1 VDRERDYIEIFE
13 RYFEAE
19 MSPEERQAFESTLA
33 RQPELHQQ
41 FQTYKAIRKSLAIE
55 RIKQQMI
62 AKGVGLS
69 KNPGPTQVL
78 PKGSE
83 TARYLKWL
91 LVLLVGVGLVL
102 GVLSLTKRQSEKQ
115 PVAPPSEEDLKLNP
129 FLGPDSTQVEPIFMA
144 EESKQD
150 SPALDLIAK
159 VVMPEVKSN
168 HNQSGSKTPLPE
180 PTKSLPSRVSKQN
193 DAIAYQEEWVLMA
206 IDLLPNGPSATR
218 GSSDS
223 APIQAEELYPRIKE
237 YLKTGDWKSAL
248 KLSDKEAINPDD
260 RDWIQMLA
268 LHASGQQEESQ
279 LLLKAMAEDRVHT
292 YQMEAEALLKEF

>member
-13 RYFEAE
+13 RYFEGA
-19 MSPEERQAFESTLA
+19 MTPEERQAFENTLA
-33 RQPELHQQ
+33 SQSELNQQ

-55 RIKQQMI
+55 KIKQQMI

-69 KNPGPTQVL
+69 KNPSPTQVS
-78 PKGSE
+78 PKGKDG
-83 TARYLKWL
+83 AGNLKWL
-91 LVLLVGVGLVL
+91 GLLLFLGLVAL
-102 GVLSLTKRQSEKQ
+102 GVFLATKRQSEKQ

-129 FLGPDSTQVEPIFMA
+129 LLGPDSTQVEPIFMA

-180 PTKSLPSRVSKQN
+180 TTKSLPSRVAKQS
-193 DAIAYQEEWVLMA
+193 DAIPYLGEWVLTA

-218 GSSDS
+218 GNTDR
-223 APIQAEELYPRIKE
+223 ALTQAEELYPLIKDH
-237 YLKTGDWKSAL
+237 LKKGDWKSAL
-248 KLSDKEAINPDD
+248 KLADSEVINPDD
-260 RDWIQMLA
+260 RDWIQMIA
-268 LHASGQQEESQ
+268 MRASGQQERAL
-279 LLLKAMAEDRVHT
+279 LLLKDMAEDRAHT
-292 YQMEAEALLKEF
+292 YQMEAEALLDEF